1 MLPITDSKIKVIN
14 STFSEKINT
23 FVPWDLQGIQG
34 NLHVG
39 NLHYY
44 SANYI
49 RKNYPSYTIGKCEFA
64 HLEEVLFWC
73 EENFGNNWIWNWTTI
88 YFKYEQDKSFF
99 MLRWS

>member
-1 MLPITDSKIKVIN
+1 MLPIADSKIEVIY
-14 STFSEKINT
+14 STLSEKINI
-23 FVPWDLQGIQG
+23 FVPCDLQG

-39 NLHYY
+39 NLH

-49 RKNYPSYTIGKCEFA
+49 RKNYPSYTIGKCEVT